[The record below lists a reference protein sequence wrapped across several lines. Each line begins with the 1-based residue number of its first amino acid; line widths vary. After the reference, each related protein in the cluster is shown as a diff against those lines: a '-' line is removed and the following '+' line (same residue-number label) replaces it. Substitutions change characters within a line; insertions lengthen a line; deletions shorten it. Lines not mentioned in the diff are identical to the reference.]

1 MSRSDRDLRVCPVVI
16 DLRVC
21 PVTYCDLHSY
31 RDLRV
36 CSVTHH
42 RQCGTGARTLGLWPS
57 LTIVYLN

>member
-1 MSRSDRDLRVCPVVI
+1 MSRSDKRPEGMSRSDR

-36 CSVTHH
+36 CSHTIDSVGLA
-42 RQCGTGARTLGLWPS
+42 QGLWDFG
-57 LTIVYLN
+57 LV